1 MSVDIKS
8 MFDSIKESLNNTK
21 QNSGG
26 NSSFRNLLK
35 LEIGNTYLVRF
46 IPNVSDPKNTFFH
59 YFHHGWTSLSTGQYV
74 DGLCLRTFGERC
86 PICEARFKL
95 YRTKSEEDRKL
106 AYEIRQLEKHL
117 VNVYVISDPTT
128 TDNEGKVKILRFGK
142 RIDDKVKAATDGDDA
157 AEFGPKIFDLTENG
171 CNFKIKVDTSS
182 EGNRKFANYNN
193 SRFTAPSAIPSMTAE
208 RIKEIHGNVFDL
220 TKQVETK
227 TAEEL
232 EQMLKDHFFVEKKTN
247 FNTKGEN
254 ASKTTTS
261 ESEKTVTSSKST
273 TAATGSKVD
282 ELLKQLDDL
291 K

>member
-21 QNSGG
+21 QNGSG
-26 NSSFRNLLK
+26 NSAFRNLMK

-46 IPNVSDPKNTFFH
+46 IPNVVEPKNTFFH

-95 YRTKSEEDRKL
+95 YKTKTEEDRKL

-117 VNVYVISDPTT
+117 VNVYAISDPTT
-128 TDNEGKVKILRFGK
+128 PDNEGKVKILRFGK

-157 AEFGPKIFDLTENG
+157 IEFGPKIFDLSENG

-193 SRFTAPSAIPSMTAE
+193 SRFTAPSAIPAMTAA
-208 RIKEIHGNVFDL
+208 RIKEVHESVFDL
-220 TKQVETK
+220 TKQVEMK

-232 EQMLKDHFFVEKKTN
+232 EQMLKDHFYVDKKTN
-247 FNTKGEN
+247 FS
-254 ASKTTTS
+254 AKTTEAPKAAAKA
-261 ESEKTVTSSKST
+261 ESKASAEGGATVDQLL
-273 TAATGSKVD
+273 A
-282 ELLKQLDDL
+282 ELDKIQ
-291 K
+291 